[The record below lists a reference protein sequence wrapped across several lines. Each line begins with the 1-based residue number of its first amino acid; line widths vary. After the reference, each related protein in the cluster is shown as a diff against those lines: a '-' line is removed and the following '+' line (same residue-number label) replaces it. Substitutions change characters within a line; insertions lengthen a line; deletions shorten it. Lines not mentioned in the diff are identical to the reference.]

1 MTSTGS
7 GSSKSWRI
15 LGSTGGNTHRFRIY
29 DNTNSREPFYIDN
42 DGVSHFGGDVKVLS
56 GDIQMGN
63 NRGINFSPHA
73 NAGGMTSETLDDYEE
88 GTWSPLWSNATTG
101 GTTSSGSNNHGR
113 YIKIGKQVTAIFY
126 TWGLPTVGNSD
137 AMILQ
142 GFPFSTAEMSEYWGA
157 VQAGFFNM
165 GDDSYYN
172 LGVALHG
179 SAVNYGYLQFSRKS
193 SGDATPAT
201 FNGFIN
207 YYTNF
212 TGSITYIT
220 S

>member
-1 MTSTGS
+1 MAKGNFVVGTSGKGIDFSATSGS
-7 GSSKSWRI
+7 G
-15 LGSTGGNTHRFRIY
+15 
-29 DNTNSREPFYIDN
+29 
-42 DGVSHFGGDVKVLS
+42 
-56 GDIQMGN
+56 
-63 NRGINFSPHA
+63 
-73 NAGGMTSETLDDYEE
+73 TSELLDDYEE
-88 GTWSPLWSNATTG
+88 GQWTPIWSNATTG
-101 GTTSSGSNNHGR
+101 GTSASGSNNHGR
-113 YIKIGKQVTAIFY
+113 YIKIGKHVTAIFY
-126 TWGLPTVGNSD
+126 TWGLQTVSNSD

-142 GFPFSTAEMSEYWGA
+142 GFPFATAEMTEYWGA
-157 VQAGFFNM
+157 CQAGFFNM

-179 SAVNYGYLQFSRKS
+179 SSVNYAYLQFCREN